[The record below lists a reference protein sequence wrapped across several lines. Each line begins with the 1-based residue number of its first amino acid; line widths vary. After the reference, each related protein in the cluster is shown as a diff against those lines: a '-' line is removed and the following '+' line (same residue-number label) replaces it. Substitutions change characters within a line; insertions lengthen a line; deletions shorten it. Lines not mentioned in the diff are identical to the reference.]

1 MATLIVVLV
10 AAVLLAGALGLVWHY
25 RRGHRPLLQEIRN
38 LEMDAQRL
46 SESQD
51 DAQQVVDAFL
61 KGAPGTFLVVNHQR
75 SIQRLSPQ
83 AEDLFSTTEVQAV
96 GHSIM
101 SVARDHQINDLI
113 GLVLEG
119 GQVQEATFEHRPTRR
134 ILQNRAFPI
143 LDGGQRVVGALLSI
157 QDVTELRRL
166 EQVRQEFVTNISHE
180 LRTPM
185 ASIKAMM
192 ETLQEGALDDRA
204 VAPDFLRRIDVE
216 VDHLTQL
223 VRELSL
229 LSSIESG
236 LAPLKRT
243 PTKVEG
249 LLKSAVDRAT
259 AQAQRRRVSLSVE
272 TPADLPS
279 VFADA
284 SRIEQVLLN
293 LLNNAVRFTGP
304 GGSVTTSATLL
315 DGFVQVSVKDTGVGI
330 SRDDLPRVFE
340 RFYKV
345 DKARSGEGTGLGL
358 ALVKHI
364 ILSHGGDVSA
374 ESEEGRGSAFSFTL
388 PLAQE
393 ADSP

>member
-1 MATLIVVLV
+1 MAALIVALV
-10 AAVLLAGALGLVWHY
+10 AAVLLAGVLGLAWHY
-25 RRGHRPLLQEIRN
+25 RRRQRVLLQEIRV
-38 LEMDAQRL
+38 LEAGAQRL

-61 KGAPGTFLVVNHQR
+61 KGAPGTFLVVNDQR
-75 SIQRLSPQ
+75 IVQRLSPQ
-83 AEDLFSTTEVQAV
+83 AEDLFGTSEDQAA
-96 GHSIM
+96 GHSVM
-101 SVARDHQINDLI
+101 SVARDHQINDLV
-113 GLVLEG
+113 GLALEARE
-119 GQVQEATFEHRPTRR
+119 VREATIEHRPTRR
-134 ILQNRAFPI
+134 VLQNRAFPI
-143 LDGGQRVVGALLSI
+143 FDSEQRVMGVLLSI
-157 QDVTELRRL
+157 QDITELRRL

-185 ASIKAMM
+185 ASIKAMV
-192 ETLQEGALDDRA
+192 ETLQEGALDDKA

-236 LAPLKRT
+236 LAPLKRV
-243 PTKVEG
+243 PTNVDS

-259 AQAQRRRVSLSVE
+259 AQAQRRQVTLSVE
-272 TPADLPS
+272 APVGLPS
-279 VFADA
+279 VFADP

-304 GGSVTTSATLL
+304 GGSVTTSATVS
-315 DGFVQVSVKDTGVGI
+315 DGFVRVSVNDTGVGI

-374 ESEEGRGSAFSFTL
+374 ESEEGKGSSFSFTL
-388 PLAQE
+388 PLADE
-393 ADSP
+393 ANNS